1 MGLVMVSALRRLP
14 KRSKS
19 VSKQHLS
26 LIDRPRP
33 PEGRFQ
39 NTVQLQILDDLGRAP
54 FSKAQVVSKFA
65 FEQKIQ
71 SLRCVI

>member
-1 MGLVMVSALRRLP
+1 MVTALQRLP

-39 NTVQLQILDDLGRAP
+39 NSDQLQILGDLGRAS
-54 FSKAQVVSKFA
+54 FSKAQVVGKFA
-65 FEQKIQ
+65 FEQK
-71 SLRCVI
+71 RRA